1 MIDLHTTNVLLG
13 IMAVA
18 SVLEALVLVGVAVCG
33 FLEYRRLTRL
43 VSDLQTRQLAPM
55 REKLDAILAD
65 VQAVTARVSQ
75 QTERV
80 DHAITGTMD
89 RVDVTAERVKSTV
102 REKVAA
108 AVGVVRGVRAI
119 IMSVLHHETER
130 EPPAAAAGRA

>member
-43 VSDLQTRQLAPM
+43 VSDLQTRQVAPM

>member
-75 QTERV
+75 QSERV

>member
-13 IMAVA
+13 VMAVA

>member
-1 MIDLHTTNVLLG
+1 MIDLHTTNALLG

-18 SVLEALVLVGVAVCG
+18 SVLEALVLVGVVVCG

-75 QTERV
+75 QSERV